1 MAFVEIR
8 AELNEGESEPRRA
21 ALHCAECG
29 HRGGVCLSTYVST
42 YLQPG
47 LNDERTKK

>member
-8 AELNEGESEPRRA
+8 AELNEGESAPRRV
-21 ALHCAECG
+21 ALHYAACG
-29 HRGGVCLSTYVST
+29 HGVCLSTYVRT